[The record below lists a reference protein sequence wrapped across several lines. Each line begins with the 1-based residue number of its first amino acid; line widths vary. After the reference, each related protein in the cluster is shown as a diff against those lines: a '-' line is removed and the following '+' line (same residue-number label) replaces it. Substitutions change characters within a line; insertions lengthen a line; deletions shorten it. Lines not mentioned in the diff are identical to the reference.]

1 LQSFLSGAQVAK
13 YGDPQGAEFN
23 YSSNVKP
30 RSESKIFTDFGV
42 KLTGVRRLDAGEVE
56 SWPIGG

>member
-1 LQSFLSGAQVAK
+1 MRFLAARTVAK

-30 RSESKIFTDFGV
+30 RSESKIFTDFGI
-42 KLTGVRRLDAGEVE
+42 EQ
-56 SWPIGG
+56 